1 MAGINRWE
9 LMLKVD
15 LSPRTCR
22 FHDGE
27 KDLQRREP
35 SSPVVGDRLSR
46 DVRPRRIA
54 CQPPGCR
61 QCLAPRS
68 ARPRRCYRRS
78 GPGVPGPCPPLTPE
92 PQTALPSA
100 PASLT
105 ASRSYDRVTLGWDDP
120 GDDSITGY
128 RVLRRPVARLA
139 GVAAGV
145 AAELVVN

>member
-1 MAGINRWE
+1 MCAATQLPHCSGR
-9 LMLKVD
+9 
-15 LSPRTCR
+15 
-22 FHDGE
+22 DG
-27 KDLQRREP
+27 
-35 SSPVVGDRLSR
+35 
-46 DVRPRRIA
+46 
-54 CQPPGCR
+54 
-61 QCLAPRS
+61 
-68 ARPRRCYRRS
+68 
-78 GPGVPGPCPPLTPE
+78 GPGVPGPCQPLTPE